1 MVHGMQR
8 SPLTWAA
15 SEGGVQRVRPVQAIC
30 RDESRDALVAE
41 LATRATDE
49 LTPLVAEGREL
60 AGSTCENG
68 LMTSDARPQAR
79 IDDPAVDDARLAEI
93 CSRYG
98 IAELALFGSATR
110 GDLQPG
116 SDIDLLYVPAPDA
129 HLGWKIEQ
137 LADELAA
144 LFGRPV
150 DLVSKRYLHELL
162 REQILQD
169 ARNVYAA

>member
-1 MVHGMQR
+1 M
-8 SPLTWAA
+8 A
-15 SEGGVQRVRPVQAIC
+15 
-30 RDESRDALVAE
+30 
-41 LATRATDE
+41 E
-49 LTPLVAEGREL
+49 LTPRPLTDSPTATQGREL
-60 AGSTCENG
+60 GRSTCENG
-68 LMTSDARPQAR
+68 LVTSDAKARAR
-79 IDDPAVDDARLAEI
+79 IEGPAVDDARLAEI

-98 IAELALFGSATR
+98 IAELALFGSAAR

-150 DLVSKRYLHELL
+150 DLVSKRYLHDLL

-169 ARNVYAA
+169 ARTVYAA